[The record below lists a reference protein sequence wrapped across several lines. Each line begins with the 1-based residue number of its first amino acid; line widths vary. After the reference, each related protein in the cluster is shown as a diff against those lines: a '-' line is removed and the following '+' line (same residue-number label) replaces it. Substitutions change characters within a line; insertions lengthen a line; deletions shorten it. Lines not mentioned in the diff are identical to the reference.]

1 MKKEQIDW
9 QAYRKGL
16 VSSLSNERL
25 WSLGCNSEEN
35 FHLENIA
42 DLEDEIEAIDRGDFD
57 MILEK
62 HEEFPELFDD
72 SCFLIRTF
80 PLLSV
85 IILVKTNKHQKRNG
99 RIGKHQRKH
108 ATSERFGKAHG

>member
-9 QAYRKGL
+9 QAYRKEL
-16 VSSLSNERL
+16 LSSLSNERL
-25 WSLGCNSEEN
+25 WSLGCPSGEN

-42 DLEDEIEAIDRGDFD
+42 DLEDEIAAIDRGDFD

-72 SCFLIRTF
+72 C
-80 PLLSV
+80 LLSDSDFPTT
-85 IILVKTNKHQKRNG
+85 ISNNP
-99 RIGKHQRKH
+99 
-108 ATSERFGKAHG
+108 SENR

>member
-42 DLEDEIEAIDRGDFD
+42 GLEEEIAVIDRGDFD

-62 HEEFPELFDD
+62 HEEFLELFDD
-72 SCFLIRTF
+72 Y
-80 PLLSV
+80 LLTDSNF
-85 IILVKTNKHQKRNG
+85 TTTDSNNPGENR
-99 RIGKHQRKH
+99 
-108 ATSERFGKAHG
+108 

>member
-1 MKKEQIDW
+1 MKKEQLDW

-35 FHLENIA
+35 FHLENITG
-42 DLEDEIEAIDRGDFD
+42 LEEEIAAIDRGDFD

-62 HEEFPELFDD
+62 HEEFLELFDD
-72 SCFLIRTF
+72 Y
-80 PLLSV
+80 LLPDSNF
-85 IILVKTNKHQKRNG
+85 TTTDSNNPGENR
-99 RIGKHQRKH
+99 
-108 ATSERFGKAHG
+108 

>member
-72 SCFLIRTF
+72 C
-80 PLLSV
+80 LLSDSDFPTT
-85 IILVKTNKHQKRNG
+85 ISNNPGENQ
-99 RIGKHQRKH
+99 
-108 ATSERFGKAHG
+108 